1 MAIILCKKNMLIGSD
16 KEDNNDVHQ
25 DINQMYF
32 NEDFNFEELL
42 LVNNISKMTVNEE
55 LAWFILMMSICFS
68 FIIGIIKFI
77 PEWKNN

>member
-1 MAIILCKKNMLIGSD
+1 MAILTQNKNILINQD
-16 KEDNNDVHQ
+16 KEKENSAYQNVNL
-25 DINQMYF
+25 IYYNQ
-32 NEDFNFEELL
+32 DFNFEELI

-68 FIIGIIKFI
+68 FIVGIIKFI